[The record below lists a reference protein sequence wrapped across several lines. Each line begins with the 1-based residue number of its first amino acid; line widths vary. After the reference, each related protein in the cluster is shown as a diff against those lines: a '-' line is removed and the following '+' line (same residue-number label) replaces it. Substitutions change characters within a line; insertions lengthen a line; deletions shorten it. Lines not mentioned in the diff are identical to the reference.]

1 MPRRN
6 ISKPRCPKLRSL
18 GHIFLQQGKRR
29 CAVTKKQSAP
39 TQATNPLKRG
49 GMHLMMLV
57 LIVLTMSLLI
67 NFVRQVVQS
76 ARLEAQRVAL
86 AREVSELEAEVQY
99 LEGAVAYTS
108 SDAYVERVA
117 REHFAYAYEDD
128 IVVMPQFVE
137 GIPVPSPTVSALE
150 PLPERTEPNW
160 ETWWKALFVQ

>member
-1 MPRRN
+1 MPQRN
-6 ISKPRCPKLRSL
+6 KSTPRWPTLRSL
-18 GHIFLQQGKRR
+18 GHIFLHHGKGR

-39 TQATNPLKRG
+39 TQTTNPLKRG
-49 GMHLMMLV
+49 GMRLMMLA
-57 LIVLTMSLLI
+57 LIVLTVSLLI

-86 AREVSELEAEVQY
+86 AHEVSELEAEVHY

-128 IVVMPQFVE
+128 VVVMPQFVE
-137 GIPVPSPTVSALE
+137 VTPVPSPTASVLE
-150 PLPERTEPNW
+150 PLPVHTEPNW